1 MLKFE
6 PIGTVKQTKAQYWR
20 GKVYVLRRAVYVAF
34 VLGTVLGV
42 LIGICI

>member
-20 GKVYVLRRAVYVAF
+20 GKAYALRRAAYIAF
-34 VLGTVLGV
+34 VLGAVLGV
-42 LIGICI
+42 FVGICI

>member
-20 GKVYVLRRAVYVAF
+20 GKAYALRRAVYVAF
-34 VLGTVLGV
+34 VLGAVLGV